1 MGFYGCRIFLFC
13 MPSELIRKAKVSS
26 APVDEAVGQAAAAE
40 ACDHCG
46 DSLAGLRVVQRQ
58 IGATLRP
65 YCCNG
70 CAFIAEQLF
79 LAQAG
84 ARDREALSSALAPGD
99 PGHAPATAATTTA
112 QARIDVHG
120 MVCAACAM
128 LIEHQLRR
136 LPGVDRA
143 HVDFTTRRAFVSYD
157 DKLLSRD
164 ELLREIR
171 RAGYETGT
179 VARDERRAGRVELLR
194 VLLAWLM
201 MMQVMMLAVPLY
213 FAAPGDVAP
222 DIEQLMRIASLILT
236 LPVVLFSAQPLYRA
250 AWSQLR
256 IGRIGM
262 DVPVVL
268 GIGAAFVAS
277 AVATV
282 TSRGQVYFDS
292 VTMFV
297 ALVLGTRWLLA
308 RGLAA
313 AREHI
318 ETARRQ
324 SQLAAQR
331 LVAFPSSLATESV
344 GADSLRVGDRVLVPP
359 GETVPADGVVVHGRS
374 SCSQAWLTGES
385 TPIEKTAGA
394 PVLAGSVNLD
404 QPMVVEVTRRGEA
417 TSLAALQR
425 LVDEAGRE
433 RPRVVEL
440 ANRVAGHFLWAV
452 LGITLLTLVGWWL
465 VDPAQALPNA
475 IAVLVAT
482 CPCALSLAAPATFS
496 AAQSALAQRRVLLA
510 RTAALESL
518 AEVDLLACDKT
529 GTLTTGDPALLRQL
543 LLREADSER
552 LLAVAAALETMSTHP
567 YARALTQ
574 AARTLPVTLP
584 PVADG
589 RVEASAGIEG
599 TVAGRRYRLG
609 KVDFALPEKLSSQR
623 AGLVAVVGQEGLAA
637 ASYVVLADEAGA
649 LAIFVFG
656 ERMREDAPALVDAA
670 AGRGVEVVLLSG
682 DRREPV
688 QAVAKALGIERAL
701 AHQTP
706 DSKRSWVAGQQA
718 AGHRVAMLGDGL
730 NDAPVIAQADVSIAL
745 AGGSTL
751 AQARADFIVLNSR
764 LADVE
769 FALAAAH
776 RARRIVR
783 QNLGWAFVY
792 NVVIIP
798 LAAFGVV
805 SPAVAAAGMA
815 ASSLVVV
822 ANALRARQIRL
833 GGGHPQ

>member
-1 MGFYGCRIFLFC
+1 
-13 MPSELIRKAKVSS
+13 MPSELIRKAKVASLAGLDATPS
-26 APVDEAVGQAAAAE
+26 AQPAE
-40 ACDHCG
+40 GLCDHCG
-46 DSLAGLRVVQRQ
+46 DTLAGLKVVQRQ
-58 IGATLRP
+58 VGAQMRSF
-65 YCCNG
+65 CCYG

-84 ARDREALSSALAPGD
+84 ARDREALNAAITPGD
-99 PGHAPATAATTTA
+99 DTATRQAPIAPTA
-112 QARIDVHG
+112 QARVEVRG
-120 MVCAACAM
+120 MVCAACGL

-136 LPGVDRA
+136 LPGVVQA
-143 HVDFTTRRAFVSYD
+143 HVDFTAQRAFIAYD
-157 DKLLSRD
+157 DKLVSRD
-164 ELLREIR
+164 EVLREIR
-171 RAGYETGT
+171 RAGYETG
-179 VARDERRAGRVELLR
+179 AAERDARRAARVDLLR
-194 VLLAWLM
+194 VLIAWLM

-213 FAAPGDVAP
+213 LAAPGDVAP

-250 AWSQLR
+250 AWSQVR
-256 IGRIGM
+256 IGSIGM

-277 AVATV
+277 AIATM
-282 TSRGQVYFDS
+282 SARGHVYFDS

-318 ETARRQ
+318 ENARRQ
-324 SQLAAQR
+324 STLSAQR
-331 LVAFPSSLATESV
+331 LVAFPSSLATESIS
-344 GADSLRVGDRVLVPP
+344 AEKLRVGDRVLVPP

-385 TPIEKTAGA
+385 TPIEKSSGA

-425 LVDEAGRE
+425 LVDEAGRD
-433 RPRVVEL
+433 RPRVVEF
-440 ANRVAGHFLWAV
+440 ANRVAVYFLWAV
-452 LGITLLTLVGWWL
+452 LAITALTVIGWWI

-482 CPCALSLAAPATFS
+482 CPCALSLAAPAAFS

-510 RTAALESL
+510 RTAALETL
-518 AEVDLLACDKT
+518 AQVNVLACDKT
-529 GTLTTGDPALLRQL
+529 GTLTTGDPSLLKQL
-543 LLREADSER
+543 LLREGDPEQM
-552 LLAVAAALETMSTHP
+552 LAIAAAMETMSTHP
-567 YARALTQ
+567 YARALLH
-574 AARTLPVTLP
+574 AAQTLAMPLPTLT
-584 PVADG
+584 DG
-589 RVEASAGIEG
+589 RVEASAGIEA
-599 TVAGRRYRLG
+599 TVGRHRYRLG
-609 KVDFALPEKLSSQR
+609 KIEFALPEKLTSQR
-623 AGLVAVVGQEGLAA
+623 GGVAAIVTNEGLAA
-637 ASYVVLADEAGA
+637 SSYIVLADDAGA
-649 LAIFVFG
+649 IAVFAFG
-656 ERMREDAPALVDAA
+656 ERLRDDAPALVDAA
-670 AGRGVEVVLLSG
+670 AARGVEVVLLSG

-688 QAVAKALGIERAL
+688 QTVAKALGIERAL

-706 DSKRSWVAGQQA
+706 DSKRSWVAGQQS
-718 AGHRVAMLGDGL
+718 AGHQVAMLGDGL

-745 AGGSTL
+745 AGGSML

-764 LADVE
+764 LSDVE
-769 FALAAAH
+769 YTLAAAH

-783 QNLGWAFVY
+783 QNLAWAFVY

-798 LAAFGVV
+798 LAAFGFV

-815 ASSLVVV
+815 ASSLAVV
-822 ANALRARQIRL
+822 ANALRAKNVRT
-833 GGGHPQ
+833 GGARPR

>member
-1 MGFYGCRIFLFC
+1 MS
-13 MPSELIRKAKVSS
+13 SELIRKAKVSS
-26 APVDEAVGQAAAAE
+26 VAGADASVPAPSGAG

-46 DSLAGLRVVQRQ
+46 DSLAGLKIVQRQ
-58 IGATLRP
+58 LGASLRD

-84 ARDREALSSALAPGD
+84 ARDREALTTGLGASE
-99 PGHAPATAATTTA
+99 TAAVASTTTR
-112 QARIDVHG
+112 QVRVDVRG
-120 MVCAACAM
+120 MVCAACGL

-136 LPGVDRA
+136 LPGVAQA
-143 HVDFTTRRAFVSYD
+143 HVDFTTQRAFVSYD
-157 DKLLSRD
+157 EKLVSRD
-164 ELLREIR
+164 ALLREIR
-171 RAGYETGT
+171 RAGYETGS
-179 VARDERRAGRVELLR
+179 AAADERRAARVELLR
-194 VLLAWLM
+194 VLIAWLM

-213 FAAPGDVAP
+213 FAAPGDVPP

-236 LPVVLFSAQPLYRA
+236 LPVMLFSAQPLYRA

-256 IGRIGM
+256 VGSIGM
-262 DVPVVL
+262 DVPVVI
-268 GIGAAFVAS
+268 GIGAAFGVS
-277 AVATV
+277 ALATLL
-282 TSRGQVYFDS
+282 SRGQVYFDS

-297 ALVLGTRWLLA
+297 ALVLGSRWLLA

-318 ETARRQ
+318 DAARRQ
-324 SQLAAQR
+324 AALTARR
-331 LVAFPSSLATESV
+331 LVAFPSSLATESI
-344 GADSLRVGDRVLVPP
+344 GAERLRVGDRVLVPP
-359 GETVPADGVVVHGRS
+359 GETVPADGVVVHGRT

-404 QPMVVEVTRRGEA
+404 QPMVIEVTRRGEA

-425 LVDEAGRE
+425 LVDDAGRE

-440 ANRVAGHFLWAV
+440 ANRVAGYFLWAV
-452 LGITLLTLVGWWL
+452 LAITVLTVVGWWL

-482 CPCALSLAAPATFS
+482 CPCALSLAAPAAFS

-510 RTAALESL
+510 RVSALETL
-518 AEVDLLACDKT
+518 AEVDVLACDKT
-529 GTLTTGDPALLRQL
+529 GTLTTGSPALIKQL
-543 LLREADSER
+543 LLREAEPDR
-552 LLAVAAALETMSTHP
+552 MLAIAAALETMSTHP
-567 YARALTQ
+567 YARALLQ
-574 AARTLPVTLP
+574 AARSLPDPLP
-584 PVADG
+584 AVADG

-599 TVAGRRYRLG
+599 MVLGQRYRLG
-609 KVDFALPEKLSSQR
+609 KIEFALTEKLASLR
-623 AGLVAVVGQEGLAA
+623 GGVASVVGGEGLAA
-637 ASYVVLADEAGA
+637 ASYVVLADESGP
-649 LAIFVFG
+649 LAVFVFG
-656 ERMREDAPALVDAA
+656 EQLREDAPQLVDAA
-670 AGRGVEVVLLSG
+670 VDRGIEVVVLSG

-688 QAVAKALGIERAL
+688 QAVARTLGIERAL

-706 DSKRSWVAGQQA
+706 DSKRSWVAGQQG

-745 AGGSTL
+745 AGGSML

-764 LADVE
+764 LVDVE

-783 QNLGWAFVY
+783 QNLAWAFAY

-798 LAAFGVV
+798 LAALGFV
-805 SPAVAAAGMA
+805 SPAVAAVGMA
-815 ASSLVVV
+815 ASSLGVV
-822 ANALRARQIRL
+822 ANALRARRVAT
-833 GGGHPQ
+833 GGARPR

>member
-1 MGFYGCRIFLFC
+1 

-26 APVDEAVGQAAAAE
+26 LAGADATVSAPVADGV
-40 ACDHCG
+40 CDHCG
-46 DSLAGLRVVQRQ
+46 DSLAGLKVVQRQ
-58 IGATLRP
+58 LGASLRP

-79 LAQAG
+79 LAQAS
-84 ARDREALSSALAPGD
+84 ARDREALTSVLAPASD
-99 PGHAPATAATTTA
+99 STAAA
-112 QARIDVHG
+112 AAKGKQARIDVRG
-120 MVCAACAM
+120 MVCAACGL
-128 LIEHQLRR
+128 LIEHRLRR
-136 LPGVDRA
+136 LPGVAQA
-143 HVDFTTRRAFVSYD
+143 HVDFTTQRAFVSYD
-157 DKLLSRD
+157 DKLVARD
-164 ELLREIR
+164 DLLREIQ
-171 RAGYETGT
+171 RAGYQTGN
-179 VARDERRAGRVELLR
+179 AADDERRTARIELLR
-194 VLLAWLM
+194 VLIAWLM

-213 FAAPGDVAP
+213 FAAPGDVPP

-236 LPVVLFSAQPLYRA
+236 LPVMLFSAQPLYRA

-256 IGRIGM
+256 IGSIGM
-262 DVPVVL
+262 DVPVVI
-268 GIGAAFVAS
+268 GIGAAFGAS
-277 AVATV
+277 ALATV
-282 TSRGQVYFDS
+282 LSRGNVYFDS

-318 ETARRQ
+318 DNARRQ
-324 SQLAAQR
+324 AVLTAQR
-331 LVAFPSSLATESV
+331 LVAFPSSLATENV
-344 GADSLRVGDRVLVPP
+344 GAERLRVGDRVLVPP
-359 GETVPADGVVVHGRS
+359 GETVPADGVVVHGRT

-404 QPMVVEVTRRGEA
+404 QPMVIEVTRRGEA
-417 TSLAALQR
+417 TTLAALQR

-440 ANRVAGHFLWAV
+440 ANRVAGYFLWAV
-452 LGITLLTLVGWWL
+452 LAITVVTVAGWWL

-482 CPCALSLAAPATFS
+482 CPCALSLAAPAAFS
-496 AAQSALAQRRVLLA
+496 AAQSALAERRVLLA

-518 AEVDLLACDKT
+518 AEVDVLACDKT
-529 GTLTTGDPALLRQL
+529 GTLTTGSPALIKQL
-543 LLREADSER
+543 LLREAEPDR
-552 LLAVAAALETMSTHP
+552 MLAIAAAMETMSTHP
-567 YARALTQ
+567 YARALLRAAQ
-574 AARTLPVTLP
+574 ALPDPLP
-584 PVADG
+584 AVADG

-599 TVAGRRYRLG
+599 MVQGQRYRLG
-609 KVDFALPEKLSSQR
+609 KIEFALPEKLASMR
-623 AGLVAVVGQEGLAA
+623 GGVASIVGGEGLAA
-637 ASYVVLADEAGA
+637 ASYVVLSDEAGP
-649 LAIFVFG
+649 LSVFVFG
-656 ERMREDAPALVDAA
+656 EQLREDAHQMVDAA
-670 AGRGVEVVLLSG
+670 ADRGVEVVVLSG

-688 QAVAKALGIERAL
+688 QAVARALGVERAF

-706 DSKRSWVAGQQA
+706 DSKRSWVAGQQG

-745 AGGSTL
+745 AGGSML
-751 AQARADFIVLNSR
+751 AQARADFIVLHSR

-783 QNLGWAFVY
+783 QNLVWAFAY

-798 LAAFGVV
+798 LAAFGFV
-805 SPAVAAAGMA
+805 SPAAAAAGMA
-815 ASSLVVV
+815 ASSLAVI
-822 ANALRARQIRL
+822 ANALRAKRVVT
-833 GGGHPQ
+833 GGAHPR